1 MSEDNKNPSEI
12 DLGIIIKIIISYKFS
27 ILLITFFVT
36 LISSS
41 FYYVQEKNF
50 TTKYEIK
57 PLELLSLYFPT
68 EVKNIF
74 MEESGT
80 STSQWFLETF
90 YDNYQEEF
98 NNVVF
103 NSDIDDNQILVIR
116 KSFDSAYNEDIKGYI
131 FQFSSN
137 IAAKDADRIILETIK
152 VTNQNVLD
160 NLTNNLKRTVDTQS
174 KIIQTTENIFNSALN
189 DEFEISVIKLAERQ
203 NLETSLKILNE
214 NLIIAKKLGFKSD
227 LDTNV
232 KLIEPEIFN
241 PETEIFNPVQKS
253 YAGAL
258 ASALSL
264 GLPSYLSGIDV
275 LNLEINRIKSLI
287 DSEEYRGVGT
297 NLNYMTSKK
306 ELLSNKKYQESM
318 NKISLLR
325 YAEARQKILEKTFII
340 EEIKPVLNLLQNKTI
355 VQVVSFDEN
364 KIRHESNYFNL
375 YNLLMIGVTIGF
387 LISLLYIVIKEFSK
401 E

>member
-1 MSEDNKNPSEI
+1 MSENNKNLSEI
-12 DLGIIIKIIISYKFS
+12 DLGIIIKNIISYKFS
-27 ILLITFFVT
+27 ILLITFFAT
-36 LISSS
+36 LILSS

-57 PLELLSLYFPT
+57 PLESLSLYFPN

-74 MEESGT
+74 MEESGI

-90 YDNYQEEF
+90 YDNYQEGF

-103 NSDIDDNQILVIR
+103 NLDFDDNQILQIR
-116 KSFDSAYNEDIKGYI
+116 KSFDSAYNEDINGYI

-152 VTNQNVLD
+152 VTNENVLD

-297 NLNYMTSKK
+297 NLNYLISKT
-306 ELLSNKKYQESM
+306 ENLSNKKYQESM
-318 NKISLLR
+318 NKTSLLR

-340 EEIKPVLNLLQNKTI
+340 EEIKPLLDLLQNKTI

-364 KIRHESNYFNL
+364 KIRYESNYFNL

-387 LISLLYIVIKEFSK
+387 LISLSYIVIKEFSK

>member
-1 MSEDNKNPSEI
+1 MSENNKNLSEI
-12 DLGIIIKIIISYKFS
+12 DLGIIIKNIISYKFS
-27 ILLITFFVT
+27 ILLITFFAT
-36 LISSS
+36 LILSS

-57 PLELLSLYFPT
+57 PLESLSLYFPN

-74 MEESGT
+74 MEESGI

-90 YDNYQEEF
+90 YDNYQEGF

-103 NSDIDDNQILVIR
+103 NLDFDDNQILQIR
-116 KSFDSAYNEDIKGYI
+116 KSFDSAYNEDIKGYV

-297 NLNYMTSKK
+297 NLNYLISKT
-306 ELLSNKKYQESM
+306 ENLSNKKYQESM
-318 NKISLLR
+318 NKTSLLR

-340 EEIKPVLNLLQNKTI
+340 EEIKPLLDLLQNKTI

-364 KIRHESNYFNL
+364 KIRYESNYFNL

-387 LISLLYIVIKEFSK
+387 LISLSYIVIKEFSK

>member
-1 MSEDNKNPSEI
+1 MSENNKNLSEI
-12 DLGIIIKIIISYKFS
+12 DLGIIIKNIISYKFS

-74 MEESGT
+74 MGESGT

-90 YDNYQEEF
+90 YDNYQEVF
-98 NNVVF
+98 NNAVF
-103 NSDIDDNQILVIR
+103 NLDFDDNQILQIR
-116 KSFDSAYNEDIKGYI
+116 KSFDSAYNEDIKGYV

-227 LDTNV
+227 LDTNIE
-232 KLIEPEIFN
+232 LIEPEIFN
-241 PETEIFNPVQKS
+241 PATEIFNPVQKS

-297 NLNYMTSKK
+297 NLNYLISKT
-306 ELLSNKKYQESM
+306 ENLSNKKYQESM
-318 NKISLLR
+318 NKTSLLR
-325 YAEARQKILEKTFII
+325 YAEARQKILEKTLII
-340 EEIKPVLNLLQNKTI
+340 EEIKPLLNLLQNKTI

-364 KIRHESNYFNL
+364 KIRYESNYFNL
-375 YNLLMIGVTIGF
+375 YTLLTIGVTIGF
-387 LISLLYIVIKEFSK
+387 LISLSYIVIKEFSK